1 MRKHHWDQVV
11 KVVHALGYLVKHADP
26 DGVELF
32 FTSRPTAKAKKS
44 GAKEI
49 TSLVQCLKE
58 HGQKHPEGPCNM
70 EYSLGPIVEHVKKA
84 LAKGSMLRQQKDR
97 RGISV
102 YILTDAIWQGGTEVR
117 CGVEEPIKN
126 LSRKMQ
132 ELGKNR
138 TTVAL
143 QFIQFGDDSLGEQR
157 LRYLDDTLGSQL
169 DL

>member
-1 MRKHHWDQVV
+1 MRRHHWDQVV

-32 FTSRPTAKAKKS
+32 FTSRPTKAKKS

-49 TSLVQCLKE
+49 TSLVRSLEE
-58 HGQKHPEGPCNM
+58 HGRKRPEGPCNM
-70 EYSLGPIVEHVKKA
+70 ENSLGPILDHVKSG
-84 LAKGSMLRQQKDR
+84 LTKGSMFRQQTSR

-102 YILTDAIWQGGTEVR
+102 YILTDAIWQGGTELR

-126 LSRKMQ
+126 LSRTMQ
-132 ELGKNR
+132 ELGKHR

-143 QFIQFGDDSLGEQR
+143 QFIQFGDDLLGEKR